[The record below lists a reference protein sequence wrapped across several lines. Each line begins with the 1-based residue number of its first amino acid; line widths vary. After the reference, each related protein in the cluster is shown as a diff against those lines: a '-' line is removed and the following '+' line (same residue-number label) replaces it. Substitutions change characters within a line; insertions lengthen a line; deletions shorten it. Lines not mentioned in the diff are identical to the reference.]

1 MGKATISHADRY
13 YAGDIRNFWN
23 TVDPE
28 QGRGIPISLLA
39 MEYFGTP
46 GAAAAQSVVANV
58 ATPAAGDLTLTTTTG
73 VVFDPAPRNITI
85 TSNNAGDTARTAN
98 IMGLDANGLPQA
110 ETITFNGA
118 ATVNG
123 VKTFRKVLR
132 VIISTTMLGTVSVGN
147 GIIIGLRAKT
157 RNLKAFKVSLE
168 AGAIVAG
175 AAFDPGNNT
184 VQTATTVDQ
193 RAKYTPTTPA
203 SDIIVLYDPDL
214 TKEGGG
220 DKNFVDPTFQRQ
232 VDVQ

>member
-1 MGKATISHADRY
+1 MGKATISHADRF

-23 TVDPE
+23 DVDPE
-28 QGRGIPISLLA
+28 QGRGIPVNLLTV
-39 MEYFGTP
+39 EYLGTP

-58 ATPAAGDLTLTTTTG
+58 ATPAAGDLTLVTSTG
-73 VVFDPAPRNITI
+73 VVFNTPKNVSI

-98 IMGLDANGLPQA
+98 VMGLDANGLPQA
-110 ETITFNGA
+110 ETLTFNGA

-123 VKTFRKVLR
+123 VKTFRKITR

-147 GIIIGLRAKT
+147 GIICG
-157 RNLKAFKVSLE
+157 LKARTRGLKSFKISVEGGS
-168 AGAIVAG
+168 IVAG
-175 AAFDPGNNT
+175 AAFDPGNT
-184 VQTATTVDQ
+184 TAQTATTADN

-203 SDIIVLYDPDL
+203 GDVIVCYDPDL

-220 DKNFVDPTFQRQ
+220 TNFVDPTFQRQ